1 MTTVDSDSSSLVH
14 YERRS
19 WKVAMCMI
27 GFTLFAMAVGVG
39 SSLAEVLPA
48 VDQTEPSTTVNDA
61 LSGLFVSLE
70 GATCQG
76 AMVLYKV
83 ASRDPPVSTPLRMSW
98 FRGSDGN
105 AWVNFKYGSRDPVLR
120 PAHDTPGGMTFY
132 GAFGQPFTLHGTSA
146 ELTGATYAEDAA
158 GTVHVTCF
166 KDPAAPAATHPLP
179 ADPVRLYDITS
190 KLNGQTYRLL
200 VRLPVEPAPAGG
212 YPVLYVLD
220 GNYYFGTVSDEA
232 QRMIAQR
239 IVKPFVVVA
248 VGYPTDDRGEQ
259 GGRRDFDLTL
269 PVPVLVGRYGGVDT
283 FLHVLDEELRPFI
296 AVHVPVSSS
305 EQALYGHS
313 FGGLAAL
320 RELFRHSDAFSVYVL
335 SSPSI
340 WWADKA
346 VLADEAAFSQQVRV
360 GKVHAR
366 ILITSAGDEQ
376 RADIPGGDR
385 EAAVHRMVDN
395 ASDLANRLAALNPQQ
410 MPVSRVIFPDEVHGS
425 VSQASTSRAVRFSF
439 PPR

>member
-1 MTTVDSDSSSLVH
+1 MRVT
-14 YERRS
+14 
-19 WKVAMCMI
+19 
-27 GFTLFAMAVGVG
+27 GFTLFAMAIGAG
-39 SSLAEVLPA
+39 SSLAATLPT
-48 VDQTEPSTTVNDA
+48 VDPTGPSPTGSDA
-61 LSGLFVSLE
+61 ANGLFATLE
-70 GATCQG
+70 GETCQG
-76 AMVLYKV
+76 AMLLTKV
-83 ASRDPPVSTPLRMSW
+83 MSHDPPVSTLLQLSW

-105 AWVNFKYGSRDPVLR
+105 AWVDFKYGTRDPVLR
-120 PAHDTPGGMTFY
+120 PAHDTPDGMTFY
-132 GAFGQPFTLHGTSA
+132 GAFGQPFTLQGTSA
-146 ELTGATYAEDAA
+146 ELAGTTYAEDAA
-158 GTVHVTCF
+158 GTVRVTCF
-166 KDPAAPAATHPLP
+166 KDPAASAATHPLP
-179 ADPVRLYDITS
+179 ADPVRFYDVTS

-296 AVHVPVSSS
+296 AAHVPVSPA

-320 RELFRHSDAFSVYVL
+320 RELFRHPDAFSVYVL
-335 SSPSI
+335 SSPSV
-340 WWADKA
+340 WWADKV
-346 VLADEAAFSQQVRV
+346 VLADEAAFSQQVRD

-376 RADIPGGDR
+376 RADVAGGDR

-395 ASDLANRLAALNPQQ
+395 ASDLASRLATLSPQQ

-425 VSQASTSRAVRFSF
+425 VPQASTSRAVRFSF